1 MKKWTAFLALY
12 LCIASASVAFADP
25 LPSSSLDL
33 STPRRAVEEFLN
45 ASKAG
50 NYALAAEALDLRG
63 NGVPRGTNGALLA
76 RRLKLV
82 LDSKLWL
89 DLEAISDEALGNA
102 DDGAATD
109 TLGTIRVDRA
119 EHPIQLRRVYG
130 SNGPEWLFSARTV
143 ASISPLYEA
152 YGPGLLGERMP
163 TFLTRVAFFDVE
175 LWQWGGLVLAALLAA
190 LLAAMFSTIVLRL
203 VFSIGASKEHRT
215 NPTLTNTLR
224 GPTRFFVALVAVA
237 LLILPLH
244 LAPPPLAAL
253 ASAWRMFLVGGIA
266 WYLLRVVDIVADGI
280 ERRAL
285 ATDTDPL
292 KIRGVRT
299 QVQVLKRVLHVV
311 VAIVGTALVLL
322 QFEVVRNVGVSLLA
336 SAGVAGIVLGFAAQ
350 KSIGTLLAGIQLSI
364 TQPIRIGDT
373 VMIEQEAGTVEEITL
388 TYVIVELWDQRRL
401 IVPITHFLDKP
412 FQNWTRSSSALLGTV
427 DIFCEFTVPVS
438 EMREELKRFVMT
450 HTKWDE
456 RKAEL
461 RVFSANERTITVRA
475 LVSAKDADALAEL
488 RYDVREHLIAFLQK
502 LDNGQHLPRPQQ
514 R

>member
-1 MKKWTAFLALY
+1 MNRVTAALAFVLT
-12 LCIASASVAFADP
+12 LGFALGAAADP
-25 LPSSSLDL
+25 RNGAALDL
-33 STPRRAVEEFLN
+33 TTPRRAVEEFLA
-45 ASKAG
+45 ASREG
-50 NYALAAEALDLRG
+50 NYELAANVLDLRG
-63 NGVPRGTNGALLA
+63 NAVPRGANGALLA

-82 LDSKLWL
+82 LDAKLWL
-89 DLEAISDEALGNA
+89 DLEAISDDALGDPN
-102 DDGAATD
+102 DGAATD
-109 TLGTIRVDRA
+109 TLGAIRVERT
-119 EHPIQLRRVYG
+119 EYSIQLRRVYG
-130 SNGPEWLFSARTV
+130 NDGPEWLFSGRTV
-143 ASISPLYEA
+143 SGITPLYDA

-175 LWQWGGLVLAALLAA
+175 LWQWGGLVLASLLSALI
-190 LLAAMFSTIVLRL
+190 AAMFSTIVLRL
-203 VFSIGASKEHRT
+203 TLSIGASKEHPT
-215 NPTLTNTLR
+215 NPALMNTLR
-224 GPTRFFVALVAVA
+224 GPTRFFVALIAMA
-237 LLILPLH
+237 LLVAPLH
-244 LAPPPLAAL
+244 LAPPPLAAM
-253 ASAWRMFLVGGIA
+253 ASAWRMLLVSGIA
-266 WYLLRVVDIVADGI
+266 WYLLRLVDVVADGI

-373 VMIEQEAGTVEEITL
+373 VMIDQESGTVEEITL

-412 FQNWTRSSSALLGTV
+412 FQNWTRSSSAILGTV
-427 DIFCEFTVPVS
+427 DLFCEFTTPVS
-438 EMREELKRFVMT
+438 AVRDELKRFVMT

-461 RVFSANERTITVRA
+461 RVMTANERTITLRA
-475 LVSAKDADALAEL
+475 LVSAKDADSLAEL
-488 RYDVREHLIAFLQK
+488 RYDVREHMIAYLQK
-502 LDNGQHLPRPQQ
+502 LDNGMHLPHAPR
-514 R
+514 